1 MGWIPKCAVQ
11 KWTRQGQ
18 VRYKRTLWW
27 HARWRHLW
35 WALMRASLPAF
46 SRKEVP
52 SFNVVHLA
60 VFGVVVIVTSWD
72 LLYKIS
78 KATALVPPTPLY
90 GGHGSGKKAISHLEW
105 SCCGAPA
112 CHACPS
118 CGTVVQSTLASG
130 QIRVKM
136 RKAQIVESVKNFWTI
151 SERCKSKSPA
161 QKKHLCSNSAA
172 VKGGRRHAPA
182 RSEGLTSLSEN
193 GSKTISEAAAPFAR
207 FETPVPRPAKSSK
220 TAASPGKALFATL

>member
-1 MGWIPKCAVQ
+1 
-11 KWTRQGQ
+11 
-18 VRYKRTLWW
+18 
-27 HARWRHLW
+27 
-35 WALMRASLPAF
+35 MRASLPAF

-130 QIRVKM
+130 QIRVKHQILQAVPARQNRGKREEFLNDFRKM
-136 RKAQIVESVKNFWTI
+136 QKQVASSEKAPVLEQCGSDGRKA
-151 SERCKSKSPA
+151 
-161 QKKHLCSNSAA
+161 
-172 VKGGRRHAPA
+172 A
-182 RSEGLTSLSEN
+182 R
-193 GSKTISEAAAPFAR
+193 PC
-207 FETPVPRPAKSSK
+207 PV
-220 TAASPGKALFATL
+220 